1 MHNFLVSNG
10 FPVKHLMNPELILS
24 ILYIPI
30 PYNLAIIPLAIL
42 LNIVAKCVVIDLFID
57 PFNMCLKHWS

>member
-24 ILYIPI
+24 ILYIFI
-30 PYNLAIIPLAIL
+30 PSHPENVSSFSFCCDIWEWFQLVLKL
-42 LNIVAKCVVIDLFID
+42 LTARE
-57 PFNMCLKHWS
+57 